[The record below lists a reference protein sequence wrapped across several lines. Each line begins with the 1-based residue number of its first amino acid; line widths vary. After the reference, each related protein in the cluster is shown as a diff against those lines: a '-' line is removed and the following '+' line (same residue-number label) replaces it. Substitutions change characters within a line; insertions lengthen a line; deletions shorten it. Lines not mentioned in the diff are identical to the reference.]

1 MLTYSSLS
9 GALAAERERE
19 LARKART
26 AWRRRQRGELKIRAA
41 TDDDAPALLHL
52 ALVDPS
58 RPPAGRILVAEDDG
72 AVIAAASIDD
82 GALIADPEHASAS
95 TIALL
100 RLRAE
105 AKRSVEPPAPRR
117 PLWGWRR
124 LLPTA
129 GNA

>member
-41 TDDDAPALLHL
+41 TDADAADLIRL
-52 ALVDPS
+52 ARRDPS
-58 RPPAGRILVAEDDG
+58 RAPAGRILVADEHG
-72 AVIAAASIDD
+72 TIVAPASLDD
-82 GALIADPEHASAS
+82 GALIADPELAGES

-100 RLRAE
+100 RLRAK
-105 AKRSVEPPAPRR
+105 AKREVEPPPRR
-117 PLWGWRR
+117 PLFGWRR
-124 LLPTA
+124 VLPMADTA
-129 GNA
+129 

>member
-26 AWRRRQRGELKIRAA
+26 AWERRQRGELKLRAA

-52 ALVDPS
+52 ARRDPS

-72 AVIAAASIDD
+72 AIVAAASLDD
-82 GALIADPEHASAS
+82 GALIADPEHASVS

-100 RLRAE
+100 RLRVSAHSE
-105 AKRSVEPPAPRR
+105 LAPPTERR
-117 PLWGWRR
+117 RRFSLRR
-124 LLPTA
+124 LRPAA
-129 GNA
+129 GSA